1 MNKVL
6 IVAAHPDDEILGV
19 GGTIK
24 KHVNAGDRVQSIIMC
39 EGESLRYKED
49 VGQKTA
55 IREAAEVLGVEKVH
69 HLQFPDQRLDTFTLT
84 DIISPLEKISEEFKP
99 NIIYSQFGGDIN
111 RDHQILFE
119 AVNVA
124 FRPLDEWIE
133 KLYAF
138 YTVSSTE
145 WAYPRTFNPNV
156 WVDISDTIEEKV
168 RAFQCYHSEIRQYPH
183 PRSEKAIMN
192 AAAYW
197 GNICSMEYAE
207 PFVLIREVHR
217 KHEGDMQ

>member
-1 MNKVL
+1 MNRVL
-6 IVAAHPDDEILGV
+6 VVAAHPDDELLGV
-19 GGTIK
+19 GGTVA
-24 KHVNAGDRVQSIIMC
+24 KHVKTGDCVQSIIMC

-49 VGQKTA
+49 VGQSKA
-55 IREAAEVLGVEKVH
+55 IKKAADILGVEKVH
-69 HLQFPDQRLDTFTLT
+69 HLKFPDQKLDTYTLT
-84 DIISPLEKISEEFKP
+84 DIITPLERISEEFKP

-133 KLYAF
+133 KLYVF

-156 WVDISDTIEEKV
+156 WVDISDTIDSKIE
-168 RAFQCYHSEIRQYPH
+168 AFKCYQSEIRAYPH
-183 PRSEKAIMN
+183 PRSEKAIIN

-207 PFVLIREVHR
+207 PFVLIREVR
-217 KHEGDMQ
+217 